1 MVGGALTPPSH
12 SLISR
17 LCMCPPYSS
26 TPLYPPSPPPQG
38 NSPLGRLVSQVEMP
52 GDQPEMYSTDPIP
65 NTPRIDANYEDWDW
79 KVSNSVGVAAQLA
92 AEPDSLQQLQQ
103 LS

>member
-1 MVGGALTPPSH
+1 
-12 SLISR
+12 
-17 LCMCPPYSS
+17 
-26 TPLYPPSPPPQG
+26 
-38 NSPLGRLVSQVEMP
+38 MP

>member
-1 MVGGALTPPSH
+1 MLGS
-12 SLISR
+12 
-17 LCMCPPYSS
+17 
-26 TPLYPPSPPPQG
+26 
-38 NSPLGRLVSQVEMP
+38 SPLGRLVSPEETP
-52 GDQPEMYSTDPIP
+52 GYQPEMYSTDPIP